1 MSTDERKFILDLK
14 NLDISFGDKHV
25 VRNASL
31 RLERG
36 EVFALVGESGSGKT
50 LLGRSLLGLLPS
62 AATSAAENLSLD
74 GEDLSNA
81 PQSRWR
87 KVRGSKVGLI
97 FQEPM
102 VSLNPSL
109 TIGAQLAEA
118 MKLHTGLSLSQI
130 REMACELLAKVHVP
144 DPAAALRRFPHQFSG
159 GLRQRIMLASVLL
172 PKPKLLIADEPTTAL
187 DVIVQK
193 QVLDVMVTLTRELD
207 TTVLLI
213 THDLGL
219 VAKYANRMAVMRH
232 GEILECGNVD
242 TILAAPKHEY
252 TRSLLSSISK
262 PVEETASKATGPSL
276 VQLSDVRVRYPSIRT
291 GFLRRQTSVEVLK
304 GISLE
309 IRKGETLAIVGESGS
324 GKSSLGRAILGL
336 NPISTGEIRFEGL
349 VPDLKARRRTQVRI
363 RAQMIFQDPY
373 SSLNPRIR
381 ALQAV
386 CEGLLKN
393 RSLSSAQR
401 ADRGMKALRE
411 VGLEGYED
419 RYPHQLSGGQRQRLC
434 IARALIVRPKLLIA
448 DEPIAALDATIQSQI
463 LDLLSELKRAHE
475 FTCIFIS
482 HDLAA
487 VRRIADRVAV
497 LCKGE
502 LVECVSTEV
511 LFTNPRHDYTKK
523 LLEARPILLRDGNGN
538 FRLEQTRN

>member
-1 MSTDERKFILDLK
+1 MSADERKYILHLK
-14 NLDISFGDKHV
+14 NLNISFGDKQV

-31 RLERG
+31 KLERG
-36 EVFALVGESGSGKT
+36 EIFALVGESGSGKT
-50 LLGRSLLGLLPS
+50 LLGRSLLGLLPP
-62 AATSAAENLSLD
+62 AATSAAENLILE

-87 KVRGSKVGLI
+87 GVRGSKVGLI

-118 MKLHTGLSLSQI
+118 MKLHSKLTSPQI

-144 DPAAALRRFPHQFSG
+144 DPATALGRFPHQFSG

-193 QVLDVMVTLTRELD
+193 QVLDVMVELTRELG
-207 TTVLLI
+207 TTVLFI

-219 VAKYANRMAVMRH
+219 VAKYANRMAVMRR
-232 GEILECGNVD
+232 GEILECGNVER
-242 TILAAPKHEY
+242 ILAAPKHEY
-252 TRSLLSSISK
+252 TRSLLSSVST
-262 PVEETASKATGPSL
+262 PAEETTPKAVCPPL
-276 VQLSDVRVRYPSIRT
+276 LRLSDIRVRYPSN
-291 GFLRRQTSVEVLK
+291 GMSLLKRRASVEVLK

-309 IRKGETLAIVGESGS
+309 VGKGETLAVVGESGS

-336 NPISTGEIRFEGL
+336 NPISTGTIRFDSL
-349 VPDLKARRRTQVRI
+349 VLESKTNRRMPSRI
-363 RAQMIFQDPY
+363 QAQMIFQDPY
-373 SSLNPRIR
+373 SSLNPRMR

-386 CEGLLKN
+386 CEGLLKD
-393 RSLSSAQR
+393 RSLSSAGR
-401 ADRGMKALRE
+401 AERGMKALEE
-411 VGLEGYED
+411 VGLKGYEN

-434 IARALIVRPKLLIA
+434 IARALIVRPELLIA

-463 LDLLSELKRAHE
+463 LDLLSELKRAYE

-502 LVECVSTEV
+502 LVECGLTEA
-511 LFTNPRHDYTKK
+511 LFANPLHDYTKK
-523 LLEARPILLRDGNGN
+523 LLEARPIFVRDESGR
-538 FRLEQTRN
+538 FRLEETRH

>member
-1 MSTDERKFILDLK
+1 MNSGERQYILDLK
-14 NLDISFGDKHV
+14 NLSISFGDRHV

-50 LLGRSLLGLLPS
+50 LLGRSLLGLLPP
-62 AATSAAENLSLD
+62 AATSAAERLVLD
-74 GEDLSNA
+74 GDDLSKA

-87 KVRGSKVGLI
+87 SVRGSKVGLI

-109 TIGAQLAEA
+109 PIGTQLAEA
-118 MKLHTGLSLSQI
+118 MRLHTKLSLPKI
-130 REMACELLAKVHVP
+130 REMACELLAKVRVP
-144 DPAAALRRFPHQFSG
+144 DPAAALHRFPHQFSG

-172 PKPKLLIADEPTTAL
+172 PRPKLLIADEPTTAL

-193 QVLDVMVTLTRELD
+193 QVLDVMVALTRELG

-219 VAKYANRMAVMRH
+219 VAKYADRVAVMRN
-232 GEILECGNVD
+232 GEILESGKVD
-242 TILAAPKHEY
+242 TILTAPKHEY
-252 TRSLLSSISK
+252 TRNLLASVSRVFEGPHSKSNAPALLQLSNVRVSYSSTGS
-262 PVEETASKATGPSL
+262 SFLGSRTGP
-276 VQLSDVRVRYPSIRT
+276 I
-291 GFLRRQTSVEVLK
+291 EALK

-309 IRKGETLAIVGESGS
+309 IKKGETLAIVGESGS
-324 GKSSLGRAILGL
+324 GKSSLGRAVLGL
-336 NPISTGEIRFEGL
+336 NRISSGTIRFD
-349 VPDLKARRRTQVRI
+349 DLLLGPETRRGTRALGGQ
-363 RAQMIFQDPY
+363 AQMIFQDPY
-373 SSLNPRIR
+373 SSLNPRMR

-386 CEGLLKN
+386 CEGLLQD
-393 RSLSSAQR
+393 RSLSSAAR
-401 ADRGMKALRE
+401 TERGMTALQE
-411 VGLEGYED
+411 VGLAGYES

-463 LDLLSELKRAHE
+463 LDLLSDLKRAHE

-497 LCKGE
+497 LCRGE
-502 LVECVSTEV
+502 LVECGSTEA
-511 LFTNPRHDYTKK
+511 LFETPRHNYTKQ
-523 LLEARPILLRDGNGN
+523 LLEARPLLLREENGN
-538 FRLEQTRN
+538 YRLV